1 MPATS
6 NGFLDNL
13 ISGILGPKGNM
24 ADWQHA
30 RRLFIDGK
38 LKLAPKQKFLFHVY
52 FRLDPIVRT
61 ILPELA
67 DKHNLEIGMLVKS
80 ADLPKFTANVETKNK
95 YNRKKNVHTSISYDP
110 INITFHDDNYGVTTA
125 LLEAYYRY
133 YFADASY
140 GRIPGAYNKAGAGDN
155 TYKGTGF
162 NQFKYGLDNDIS
174 VPFFQSIEI
183 TQLARKA
190 YTTYTIVNPVITGWQ
205 HDNVDSA
212 DGNTT
217 MQNSITVAY
226 EAVHYSRGA
235 VQAGE
240 EGSPT
245 GFGGPAHYDQQPS
258 PISLLGG
265 GKLGIDGIF
274 GAGADL
280 YDYIAKGTTFKS
292 PLEAGLAAFQL
303 VRSIEGLTSEG
314 LRESGYRIIENAIG
328 TATGTDVS
336 GVANSTFPKNSGTGG
351 SNQTTNANSV
361 SNGGNTSSG
370 TSSSGNTSLSSS
382 SGSAGTPVAGG
393 TASGAIVVAQ
403 FSRQELIENPAA
415 LEAAAIQVYRRDYL
429 TSGQPGGVNGYVEA
443 WNKLPDSRKEL
454 YKARV
459 IE

>member
-13 ISGILGPKGNM
+13 FSGILGPKGNM

-38 LKLAPKQKFLFHVY
+38 LKLAPKQKFLYHVY

-155 TYKGTGF
+155 TYKGSGF
-162 NQFKYGLDNDIS
+162 NQYKYGLDNDIT

-183 TQLARKA
+183 SQLSRKTH
-190 YTTYTIVNPVITGWQ
+190 TTYTIVNPIITAWQ
-205 HDNVDSA
+205 HDGVDSA

-226 EAVHYSRGA
+226 EAVHYSRGL
-235 VQAGE
+235 VEAGS

-245 GFGGPAHYDQQPS
+245 GFGSQEHYDKQPS

-265 GKLGIDGIF
+265 GRLGIDGLF

-280 YDYIAKGTTFKS
+280 YDYIAGAATFKS
-292 PLEAGLAAFQL
+292 PLEAGLAAFQFI
-303 VRSIEGLTSEG
+303 RSVEGLTSEG
-314 LRESGYRIIENAIG
+314 LREDGFRIIGNTIG
-328 TATGTDVS
+328 QTAGIDVS
-336 GVANSTFPKNSGTGG
+336 GVANSSFPKNNGNSG
-351 SNQTTNANSV
+351 SNQTTPAS
-361 SNGGNTSSG
+361 SITGNTPVNGSSATG
-370 TSSSGNTSLSSS
+370 
-382 SGSAGTPVAGG
+382 
-393 TASGAIVVAQ
+393 SGAAVSGALVAAQ
-403 FSRQELIENPAA
+403 FSRQELLENPLA
-415 LEAAAIQVYRRDYL
+415 LEAAAIQLYKRDYL
-429 TSGQPGGVNGYVEA
+429 TSGAEGGVNNYVQS
-443 WNKLPDSRKEL
+443 WNQLPDSRKKI
-454 YKARV
+454 YKDRA